1 MNKNDLIGR
10 ISKELHCSK
19 ITATTA
25 LNATLETISDALKKG
40 QCVTLVG
47 FGTFLTMNRKTRKGR
62 DPRTR
67 KQITIPGKRVPKFR
81 PGKALKSAV
90 KKKSG

>member
-10 ISKELHCSK
+10 ISKELRCSRS
-19 ITATTA
+19 TAATA
-25 LNATLETISDALKKG
+25 LNATLDSITDALKKG

-67 KQITIPGKRVPKFR
+67 KEITIPGKRVPKFR

-90 KKKSG
+90 KKKSS